1 MLLHCADNLSTAIS
15 ILLKQEEKMKVII
28 NLTSDDGTLLDRFSV
43 AAVKGETVTELAQN
57 IRELLEFSFEAEDE
71 NANTK

>member
-1 MLLHCADNLSTAIS
+1 
-15 ILLKQEEKMKVII
+15 MKVII

>member
-1 MLLHCADNLSTAIS
+1 MLLHCVDNLSTAIS